1 VSDPSYRI
9 PIKEW
14 IVSERPREL
23 LLSKGPEYLS
33 DAKLLAIILHAG
45 SKEETAEDLARRLL
59 NTFGGFTGLYRASV
73 EELMQVKGVGKA
85 KAAQIKAALE
95 IGKRYLQSEV
105 IEEARITTP
114 EDAVD
119 YAARYFSSMLMNEG
133 KEHFWVLLLDRKN
146 RPVKH
151 VELSV
156 GSSTQ
161 TTVDPKEILKEISLT
176 SAQAIILIHN
186 HPSGDPSPSRKDVA
200 VTKQLKQT
208 CELVGAQLLD
218 HIIVGRNQH
227 LSLAREKLI

>member
-23 LLSKGPEYLS
+23 LLSKGPEYLA
-33 DAKLLAIILHAG
+33 DEKLLAIILHAS

-73 EELMQVKGVGKA
+73 EELMQVKGVSKA
-85 KAAQIKAALE
+85 KTAQVKAALE
-95 IGKRYLQSEV
+95 IGKHYLQSEV

-133 KEHFWVLLLDRKN
+133 KEQYWVLLLDRKN

-161 TTVDPKEILKEISLT
+161 TTGP
-176 SAQAIILIHN
+176 
-186 HPSGDPSPSRKDVA
+186 
-200 VTKQLKQT
+200 
-208 CELVGAQLLD
+208 
-218 HIIVGRNQH
+218 
-227 LSLAREKLI
+227 

>member
-1 VSDPSYRI
+1 MSDPSYRI

-146 RPVKH
+146 RPIKH
-151 VELSV
+151 VEISV
-156 GSSTQ
+156 GSSIQ
-161 TTVDPKEILKEISLT
+161 TTVYPKEILKQVSLT
-176 SAQAIILIHN
+176 SAQALILIHN
-186 HPSGDPSPSRKDVA
+186 HPSGDPSPSREDVA
-200 VTKQLKQT
+200 VTKQLKQA

-218 HIIVGRNQH
+218 HIIVGKNQH
-227 LSLAREKLI
+227 VSLAREKLI

>member
-1 VSDPSYRI
+1 MSDPSYRI

-23 LLSKGPEYLS
+23 LLSKGAEYLS

-186 HPSGDPSPSRKDVA
+186 HPSGDPSPSREDVA
-200 VTKQLKQT
+200 VTKQLKQP

>member
-1 VSDPSYRI
+1 MSNPNYKI

-23 LLSKGPEYLS
+23 LLSKGPEHLP

-119 YAARYFSSMLMNEG
+119 YAAQYFSSMLMNEG

-186 HPSGDPSPSRKDVA
+186 HPSGDPSPSREDVA
-200 VTKQLKQT
+200 VTKQLKQA

>member
-186 HPSGDPSPSRKDVA
+186 HPSGDPSPSREDVA